1 MPCSD
6 HFLSRRNVLTV
17 GAVGGLG
24 LSLTDFFRIQAARA
38 AVPAGSGEK
47 QFQSVEGTAKSVI
60 FIFLPGGMA
69 QQESFDPKPHA
80 PLEYRGPLDSIET
93 SLTGVRF
100 SSLFE
105 KTAKIADKLTVIRSL
120 THGEAA
126 HERGVHNMF
135 TGYRPSPAL
144 RYPSMGSV
152 VSQEFGPRNHLPPYV
167 LVPKVP
173 NEFAGS
179 GYLSSAHAG
188 FSLGSDPA
196 KRDYRVRDLSLPK
209 NVDMQRFEKRRKLLD
224 IVNDHFRQRENSDAM
239 DAMDSFYGKAFSLI
253 SSKEAREAFDI
264 SKESSKLRARYG
276 RNEYG
281 ARMLIGRRLVE
292 AGVRFVSLT
301 CGGWDH
307 HQNIESAMKAKA
319 PLFDRAFS
327 TLIEDLSER
336 GLLDSTLVCVT
347 SEFGRS
353 PKINAQG
360 GRDHWPKVF
369 SNLLAGGGI
378 RQGHVFGS
386 SNATASEPAEDPLSV
401 EDWATT
407 IYHCLGINANKELMA
422 PGGRPIEIVE
432 GGRVRSDLLA

>member
-24 LSLTDFFRIQAARA
+24 LSLTDFFRIQAAQA

-47 QFQSVEGTAKSVI
+47 QSRSVEGTAKSVI

-80 PLEYRGPLDSIET
+80 PLEYRGPLDSIAT

-152 VSQEFGPRNHLPPYV
+152 VSREFGPRNHLPPYV